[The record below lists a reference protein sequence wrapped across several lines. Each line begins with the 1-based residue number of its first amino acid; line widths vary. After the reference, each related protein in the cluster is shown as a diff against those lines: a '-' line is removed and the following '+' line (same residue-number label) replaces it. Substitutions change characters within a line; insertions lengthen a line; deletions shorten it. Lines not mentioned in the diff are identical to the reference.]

1 MHDPGMTFFDE
12 PDISRAAP
20 KLKFFM
26 IESEQVKYGCK
37 PVVMINDS
45 IDRMM
50 GELVCQTVRISVTE
64 SSTGDPLT
72 ETVSVMIPANGIPI
86 T

>member
-1 MHDPGMTFFDE
+1 MTFFDE
-12 PDISRAAP
+12 PDISWAAP

-26 IESEQVKYGCK
+26 IESEQVKYGCQ

-45 IDRMM
+45 IDRMV
-50 GELVCQTVRISVTE
+50 GEFVCQTVRISLTE

-72 ETVSVMIPANGIPI
+72 ETVSCLLYTSPSPPD
-86 T
+86 